1 MFQKRLR
8 ELFKNTQF
16 RLICIIILIL
26 FVPGI
31 VVLKMGFDKSE
42 KIMLQKTSRLISENL
57 QNKENRIVEMM
68 YATRKLSSITSTNK
82 DITQIL
88 LGLSKNPH
96 SKNRSINS
104 YTLSD
109 WDNVNFLQ
117 NILDNYRNTFFDYQV
132 HNILIGMDGTTFSVL
147 DGINDSIR
155 FRSNFVSTLNKQQWY
170 NEFLDSKS
178 DSTWVAPCSYN
189 SAGNFSDGIFYPDA
203 KNYVVF
209 ARKIHDYITQEDL
222 GISVIS
228 LHAENIQNILNAD
241 KDCVMALVNNEGQ
254 LIASTDSINS
264 GSPKSLITSELCSQL
279 PDNKSGYINTKI
291 GNSKYMINY
300 LEMDTVGW
308 KLVYALPDYMVTPE
322 ITELRNYT
330 YSISVT
336 IYVMALILCIVLIVF
351 ITNPLK
357 RVIERVKRIRIGEQL
372 VGQDGAMTG
381 DLRNVESTFDY
392 MFNRIEDLVNTV
404 LKKQQLESQ
413 LKYETLRA
421 QINPHFLFNTL
432 NSIKWS
438 AMISGAGNIADMISC
453 LGELLEASTQR
464 GEEMIP
470 LKREVELV
478 KSYAK
483 IKSWTTKYRF
493 KLEFDIEEELSEFKI
508 FKFCLQPIVE
518 NAVIHGIEDLEDG
531 LITIKAFRKDSDV
544 VISVRDNGQGMDRE
558 KIDEIL
564 AFKEDSS
571 TPRKKFSGIGLS
583 SIDGVIR
590 IKYGPQY
597 GINIESEKSRGTT
610 ITILLPYLK

>member
-1 MFQKRLR
+1 MFRKRLR
-8 ELFKNTQF
+8 ELLKNTQF

-31 VVLKMGFDKSE
+31 IVLKMGFDKSE
-42 KIMLQKTSRLISENL
+42 KILMQKTSRLISENL
-57 QNKENRIVEMM
+57 KNKENSITEMM
-68 YATRKLSSITSTNK
+68 YATRKLSSISSTNK
-82 DITQIL
+82 DITTIL
-88 LGLSKNPH
+88 TELAKNPH
-96 SKNRSINS
+96 SKNRSINT

-109 WDNVNFLQ
+109 WDNVTLLQ

-170 NEFLDSKS
+170 NDFLNSQS
-178 DSTWVAPCSYN
+178 DSIWVAPCSYN
-189 SAGNFSDGIFYPDA
+189 SAGNFSDNIIYPDS
-203 KNYVVF
+203 KNYIVF
-209 ARKIHDYITQEDL
+209 VRKIHDFLTQEDL

-228 LHAENIQNILNAD
+228 LHAENVQNNLNAD
-241 KDCVMALVNNEGQ
+241 KDCVMALVSSDGQ
-254 LIASTDSINS
+254 LIASTDAINA
-264 GSPKSLITSELCSQL
+264 GAPKSLITTELCSQL
-279 PDNKSGYINTKI
+279 PNNKSGYINTKI
-291 GNSKYMINY
+291 GDTKYMINY
-300 LEMDTVGW
+300 LQLDTVGW
-308 KLVYALPDYMVTPE
+308 KIVYALPDYMVTPE

-336 IYVMALILCIVLIVF
+336 IYVLALILCIALIVF

-372 VGQDGAMTG
+372 VGQDSAMRG
-381 DLRNVESTFDY
+381 DLGNVETTFEY

-464 GEEMIP
+464 GEDMIP
-470 LKREVELV
+470 LKRELELV

-483 IKSWTTKYRF
+483 IKSWTMKFRF
-493 KLEFDIEEELSEFKI
+493 KLDFEIEEELYDFKI

-518 NAVIHGIEDLEDG
+518 NAVIHGIEELEDG
-531 LITIKAFRKDSDV
+531 VINIKAYRKGNDV
-544 VISVRDNGQGMDRE
+544 VISVSDNGQGMDE
-558 KIDEIL
+558 KKVAEIL
-564 AFKEDSS
+564 AFKEDSMA
-571 TPRKKFSGIGLS
+571 PRKKFSGIGLP

-590 IKYGPQY
+590 LKYGAQY
-597 GINIESEKSRGTT
+597 GISIESEMGRGTT
-610 ITILLPYLK
+610 ITILMPYLK